1 MLSMVQKTPLLWHKY
16 TEQARMKTWGFFC
29 MIVLFGEIL
38 PTADHE
44 HFLGIFSFTFKNKT
58 QPYIGDSIY
67 WGKLKHCL

>member
-1 MLSMVQKTPLLWHKY
+1 MTLIHRTGQNENL
-16 TEQARMKTWGFFC
+16 GFFC

-58 QPYIGDSIY
+58 QPYIDDSIY
-67 WGKLKHCL
+67 